1 MKTDLSATTIRTLLT
16 VVFTLSIIIVL
27 LYLLFRIL
35 QPFLFI
41 FLAAFVLSVFLNPL
55 FEYCHKKLL
64 LNKTVSAIITIF
76 FTILVISIPLSII
89 LTLLIGEVNDALFYI
104 QTNLGIRNELTASVY
119 TYLRQFG
126 IPTQNIE
133 LEIDKHVVTA
143 LRFLLTNL
151 TAILSQTVGFILN
164 SMLTLLVTSYFLTS
178 KETILQY
185 LYRIN
190 PLNQTDLDRLGSR
203 AAEVITATIRGNF
216 IVIAIQAALGGV
228 GFAIFG
234 LSSPVLLGAL
244 YGLVSLIPVVGIT
257 LVWLPAALYLI
268 VTGNFVSSIGIAA
281 WCIMSNLLMDNVIS
295 PKIVAGETRLH
306 PLFILFGVLGGVQLF
321 GLFGIIIGPTIIA
334 LSFIALEM
342 YRQLSK
348 G

>member
-1 MKTDLSATTIRTLLT
+1 MKTDLSAATIRTLLT

-41 FLAAFVLSVFLNPL
+41 FLAAFILSVFLNPL

-89 LTLLIGEVNDALFYI
+89 LTLLVGEVNDALFYI
-104 QTNLGIRNELTASVY
+104 QTNLGTRNELTASVY

-133 LEIDKHVVTA
+133 LEIDKHVVTT
-143 LRFLLTNL
+143 LRFLSTNL
-151 TAILSQTVGFILN
+151 TAILSQTVGLILN
-164 SMLTLLVTSYFLTS
+164 SMLTLLVTFYFLTR
-178 KETILQY
+178 KETIRQY

-190 PLNQTDLDRLGSR
+190 PLNQTDLDQLGSR
-203 AAEVITATIRGNF
+203 AAEVMTATIRGHL
-216 IVIAIQAALGGV
+216 IIITVQAVLGGL

-234 LSSPVLLGAL
+234 LSSPVLLGSL
-244 YGLVSLIPVVGIT
+244 YGLASLIPMVGIT
-257 LVWLPAALYLI
+257 LVWLPAVFYLI
-268 VTGNFVSSIGIAA
+268 FSGNLFGGVGLAIWCTG
-281 WCIMSNLLMDNVIS
+281 SNLFMDNIIG
-295 PKIVAGETRLH
+295 PRIVAGETRLH